1 MKEKTIRNIFTEGP
15 ISAKKIA
22 DDLQKHA
29 AKTDIGAHSIFL
41 GQVRADKKG
50 EETVQAI
57 EYTAYQEMALQKM
70 HGIREALFAK
80 YDLSCMHVHHSLGIV
95 PAGGICLFVFVSA
108 PHRKAA
114 IDACEE
120 LVEAIKFEL
129 PIWGKEILD
138 SQNTVWKENT

>member
-15 ISAKKIA
+15 IPAQKIA
-22 DDLQKHA
+22 DDLQKHT

-41 GQVRADKKG
+41 GQVRADKKE

-80 YDLSCMHVHHSLGIV
+80 YDLTCMHVHHSLGIV
-95 PAGGICLFVFVSA
+95 PVGGICLFVFVSA